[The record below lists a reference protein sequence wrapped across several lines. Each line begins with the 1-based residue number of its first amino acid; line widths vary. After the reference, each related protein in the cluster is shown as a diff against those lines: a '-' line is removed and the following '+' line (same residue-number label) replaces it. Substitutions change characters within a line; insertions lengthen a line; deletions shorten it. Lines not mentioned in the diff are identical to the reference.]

1 MKEDEN
7 KSKLLE
13 NNYKVPAAFGT
24 VKNWNET
31 GYSMAESMTE
41 SKMLD
46 EIGQVYDL
54 YKSLN

>member
-1 MKEDEN
+1 MQEEEN
-7 KSKLLE
+7 KKQQLE
-13 NNYKVPAAFGT
+13 HKYKVPSTFGT
-24 VKNWNET
+24 QKNWNQT